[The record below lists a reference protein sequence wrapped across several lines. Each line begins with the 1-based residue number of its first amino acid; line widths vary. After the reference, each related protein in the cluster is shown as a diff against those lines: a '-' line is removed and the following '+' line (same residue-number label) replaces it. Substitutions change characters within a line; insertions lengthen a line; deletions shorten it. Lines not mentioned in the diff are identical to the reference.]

1 MTQSNHTPTPWKIYD
16 ADSDNIHI
24 GDIASPPKA
33 GWQYNTVCNMY
44 ETTNDYD
51 KINTELLNNA
61 KANAKFIVKACNAH
75 EELLEA
81 LKWALK
87 LVPISGWKPEY
98 EKQFTKEYNAVI
110 ALIHKAEG
118 K

>member
-1 MTQSNHTPTPWKIYD
+1 MKNTPLLKALLDTPLFDPANPDQQSGGLEEIGLLLKIPWREWQDDQEKY
-16 ADSDNIHI
+16 AKLIH
-24 GDIASPPKA
+24 SK
-33 GWQYNTVCNMY
+33 
-44 ETTNDYD
+44 
-51 KINTELLNNA
+51 
-61 KANAKFIVKACNAH
+61 IVKACNAH